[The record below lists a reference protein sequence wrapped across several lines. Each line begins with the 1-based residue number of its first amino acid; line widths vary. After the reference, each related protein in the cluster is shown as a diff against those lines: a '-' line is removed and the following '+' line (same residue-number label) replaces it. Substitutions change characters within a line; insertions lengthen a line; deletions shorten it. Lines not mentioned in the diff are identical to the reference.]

1 MASQPKSQP
10 GMLKPTETQ
19 YLVSHPNTRSGKSL
33 VSHETTLDRVVESGS
48 VSHEAMCL
56 EMLDE
61 APFHV
66 KHRGSYR

>member
-19 YLVSHPNTRSGKSL
+19 YLVSHPNARSGKSL
-33 VSHETTLDRVVESGS
+33 VSHE
-48 VSHEAMCL
+48 AMCP

-66 KHRGSYR
+66 KHRSSYR